1 MYGQFFVLFAMI
13 AVGYYCHHKGWFT
26 KEVNKGIGNLV
37 MQVTIPAML
46 VTTISDI
53 EIKEGVLIGFFLMM
67 FAQIAIMMIFGF
79 LMRWYGRWR
88 KLDHRLL
95 DMLDITLGSL
105 NTGFIGLPV
114 AQIFFG
120 DVGVMYMSA
129 GVLGLNLYLWSY
141 GIFILGR
148 QKGDV
153 KTNIGQTFL
162 KGAVNPN
169 CIAIFLGLGLTLTH
183 TISFVP
189 DVLIRF
195 LKSLGD
201 LSTPLSLIYVGALAA
216 NNGLK
221 KLFQEKEALELSI
234 IKMLGMPLLAWAV
247 LLFVPASNMAK
258 SIFLLAA
265 TLPAAVV
272 VPMMTEKYGYGEKM
286 SSDIVLLTT
295 LLSVIELPACVWLM
309 GYLY

>member
-13 AVGYYCHHKGWFT
+13 AVGYYCHHKGWMT

-46 VTTISDI
+46 VATISDI
-53 EIKEGVLIGFFLMM
+53 EIKEGVLLGFFVMM
-67 FAQIAIMMIFGF
+67 VAQIAIMVIFGMF
-79 LMRWYGRWR
+79 VRVYGRWR
-88 KLDHRLL
+88 KLDHRLF

-120 DVGVMYMSA
+120 EIGVMYMSA

-141 GIFILGR
+141 GVFILGR
-148 QKGDV
+148 QKDRG
-153 KTNIGQTFL
+153 KTNMGKTFL
-162 KGAVNPN
+162 HGAINPN

-183 TISFVP
+183 TISYVP
-189 DVLIRF
+189 DVVIRF

-201 LSTPLSLIYVGALAA
+201 LSTPLSLIYIGALAA

-221 KLFQEKEALELSI
+221 KLIQQKEALELSI

-247 LLFVPASNMAK
+247 LLFVPVSNMAK
-258 SIFLLAA
+258 SQFLLAA

-295 LLSVIELPACVWLM
+295 LISVIELPACVWLM